1 MSKLDCS
8 LSPSVGLSEFEG
20 LGNCSR
26 LIIVSP
32 EAFAFFVGKHVSF
45 WPGTSLL
52 DELVVHVVHEDS
64 VKVVLQ
70 VHCLLLG
77 EHSVA
82 ILESLFK
89 GLRLVD
95 TEPKGPDIVCVSL
108 SEVDQDHLHFHVNLC
123 QELDQLT
130 HLGEERRSGGRS
142 RDDEVGFFVSQWN
155 ISECG
160 KALSVLKLGVDKL
173 AKRVQSWLKVKI
185 VGVQEKDVFPEL
197 RWQFTN
203 NLPVLSKR
211 VIGAAESILSQSLLL

>member
-20 LGNCSR
+20 LDNSSR

-95 TEPKGPDIVCVSL
+95 TEAKGPDIVCVSL
-108 SEVDQDHLHFHVNLC
+108 SEVDQDDLHFHVNLC
-123 QELDQLT
+123 QELDQFS
-130 HLGEERRSGGRS
+130 HLGEERRSGGWS

-155 ISECG
+155 ISEC
-160 KALSVLKLGVDKL
+160 
-173 AKRVQSWLKVKI
+173 
-185 VGVQEKDVFPEL
+185 
-197 RWQFTN
+197 
-203 NLPVLSKR
+203 
-211 VIGAAESILSQSLLL
+211 